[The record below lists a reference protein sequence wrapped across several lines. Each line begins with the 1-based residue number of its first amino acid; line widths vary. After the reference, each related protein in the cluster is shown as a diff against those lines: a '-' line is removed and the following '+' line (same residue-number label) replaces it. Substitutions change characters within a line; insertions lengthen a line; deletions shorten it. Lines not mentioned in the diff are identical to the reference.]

1 MSDKSFGM
9 DLGTNSF
16 KLYRKGKGIALHQ
29 KNIIAIKNAKEI
41 TAYGDEAYDMYERAP
56 ESIEVSFPMI
66 HGVIAHFQN
75 MQSLLRMFMN
85 DHSLRLASVGKRDYY
100 IAVPY
105 NITEVE
111 KRAFLDLVAGA
122 GIRARQ
128 IFMVEKPI
136 ADALGAGVPVEEAR
150 GVMVV
155 NIGADTTEIS
165 ILSLGGIVLSK
176 LLHIGGNQLDD
187 SICSQVK
194 KKYNLIIGRKTACR
208 LKCMLACAFNDE
220 EIFKEPRKLRPVSL
234 DRKEEKTAN
243 EEGQEAEVVT
253 AEEVP
258 TTMVILGRDIITGLP
273 MRKEIT
279 YQMVY
284 DAISEYLLT
293 IIDAAKVILE
303 RTPPELAA
311 DIIHSGIYLTGGG
324 SRIHQIDTLFEEH
337 LDLKANLVE
346 NPEESVIRGLGK
358 IMETKEYESLA
369 AVMKL

>member
-1 MSDKSFGM
+1 M

-29 KNIIAIKNAKEI
+29 KNIIAIKNSKEV

-56 ESIEVSFPMI
+56 ESIEVAFPML

-75 MQSLLRMFMN
+75 MQSLLRMFMG
-85 DHSLRLASVGKRDYY
+85 DRSLKHASVGKKDYY

-122 GIRARQ
+122 GIRAKQ

-150 GVMVV
+150 GIMVV
-155 NIGADTTEIS
+155 DIGADTTEIS

-176 LLHIGGNQLDD
+176 LLHVGGNQLDD
-187 SICSQVK
+187 NICLQVK
-194 KKYNLIIGRKTACR
+194 KKYNLIIGRKTASR
-208 LKCMLACAFNDE
+208 LKCMLACALKDE
-220 EIFKEPRKLRPVSL
+220 ESFKAPRKLQENSKK
-234 DRKEEKTAN
+234 DTKEKESEEN
-243 EEGQEAEVVT
+243 EETTEESV
-253 AEEVP
+253 EEVQEYP
-258 TTMVILGRDIITGLP
+258 TTMTILGRDIITGLP
-273 MRKEIT
+273 IRKEIT
-279 YQMVY
+279 FQMVY
-284 DAISEYLLT
+284 EAIEEYLLT
-293 IIDAAKVILE
+293 IIDATKVILE

-311 DIIHSGIYLTGGG
+311 DIIHSGIYLTGGS
-324 SRIHQIDTLFEEH
+324 SRIHQIDVLFH
-337 LDLKANLVE
+337 QQLDLKVNLVE

-358 IMETKEYESLA
+358 IMESKEYESLA
-369 AVMKL
+369 SVMKL